1 MLTAAVMHAL
11 SRIRT
16 CDDCC
21 PSCRALAAF
30 VLGEPTATCDHCG
43 FPLLPGLGPCLC
55 ERFIGQ
61 SANPASEQ
69 FKALAGA
76 AA

>member
-1 MLTAAVMHAL
+1 MDSGQAMHAL
-11 SRIRT
+11 SRVRT

-30 VLGEPTATCDHCG
+30 VLGEQTETCEHCG
-43 FPLLPGLGPCLC
+43 FPLLPGLGPCPC

-61 SANPASEQ
+61 PSNPASEQ
-69 FKALAGA
+69 FKNLA